1 MAIEMKKTKVKLNE
15 AVHLGISILD
25 ISETLMCKFWY
36 DYIKPRYGDLWY
48 AAKLCYADT
57 DSFVVHIIT
66 EDFYEDI
73 DGDVERWFVTSN
85 YDQNEC
91 NSIDKRPLPIGKNRK
106 VIGIFNPIQDGSG
119 GEQKAPTADQFF
131 PYNFYKRRN

>member
-48 AAKLCYADT
+48 APKLCYADT

-91 NSIDKRPLPIGKNRK
+91 NSIDIRPLPIGKNKK
-106 VIGIFNPIQDGSG
+106 VIGIVNPIQDGSG
-119 GEQKAPTADQFF
+119 GEQKAPTSYQFS